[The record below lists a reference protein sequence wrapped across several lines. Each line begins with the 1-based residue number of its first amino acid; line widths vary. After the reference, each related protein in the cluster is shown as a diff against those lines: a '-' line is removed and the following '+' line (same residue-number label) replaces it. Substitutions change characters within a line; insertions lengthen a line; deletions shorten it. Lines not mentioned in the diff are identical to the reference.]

1 MTAPIDR
8 GTWEEAGLTHPQTWE
23 LGRSLLRGTIWVP
36 ALVEVDNNRLY
47 WAYAA
52 KKEKGV
58 RPDLLENF
66 IHLSQA
72 PLEQI
77 RDFAKQWGVLEIC
90 KHGYPSSHNSQTW
103 PRPWRDPYQIC
114 SPLEMPDRKLKALG
128 RHFSIAG
135 WDPIDRWRYFSRQ
148 AGSILNLAA
157 ALYKEGKGSP
167 DDWNL
172 LFEEYEEDW
181 DSLKR
186 APRESRSPKMS
197 RLFLA
202 NVINDW
208 LQLGGVRPA
217 VFLMEGTDLRLE
229 LGGPNLF
236 SFLGIQLALAV
247 SRTDQMAI
255 CSNCGRPY
263 IATGRRPAI
272 NRRSYCLVCRDSGV
286 PQRDAARDYRSRT
299 KEGKK
304 PRSLKRGGT
313 HGSQGK

>member
-1 MTAPIDR
+1 MTKPVDR
-8 GTWEEAGLTHPQTWE
+8 GIWEEAGLIHPETGE
-23 LGRSLLRGTIWVP
+23 LGRFLLRGTIWVP
-36 ALVEVDNNRLY
+36 AVVEVEDNCLY

-52 KKEKGV
+52 KKEKVV
-58 RPDLLENF
+58 RPELLENF
-66 IHLSQA
+66 IKLSEA

-77 RDFAKQWGVLEIC
+77 RNFAKQWGVLEIC

-103 PRPWRDPYQIC
+103 PRPWRDSYKIC
-114 SPLEMPDRKLKALG
+114 SPLEMPKRKLKALG

-148 AGSILNLAA
+148 GRSILNLAA
-157 ALYKEGKGSP
+157 ALYKEGKGSS
-167 DDWNL
+167 DDWKIL
-172 LFEEYEEDW
+172 LDEYEEDW
-181 DSLKR
+181 GSTEG
-186 APRESRSPKMS
+186 PGESQSPKMA
-197 RLFLA
+197 RHFLA
-202 NVINDW
+202 YVINDW

-217 VFLMEGTDLRLE
+217 VFLTDVTGLRLE

-263 IATGRRPAI
+263 LATGRRPAI

-304 PRSLKRGGT
+304 
-313 HGSQGK
+313 QED